1 MNRVITLV
9 TILFAGHNF
18 HFIEDLID
26 KFSAEGH
33 RVLFDKWTGHNN
45 HNLEESFEKLGQA
58 NIIICEWALGNA
70 VWYSKHVNKFQKLY
84 IRFHRQEI
92 ETDFPSQLNLD
103 SIQKIVFVSP
113 LFLSEACRKFDIPE
127 AKTMFIPNYVDAQ
140 KYNITKTAS
149 SQFNLGMIGIVPK
162 MKRFDLAL
170 DLLKR
175 LRKVDSRY
183 NLRIKG
189 KLPEDYPWMINRE
202 KEMQWY
208 KNQFSRLEEDKL
220 LSTAVQFDGWGND
233 VPQWFN
239 NIGYILSVS
248 DFEAMHLAVAEGAS
262 SGTVPVILNW
272 PGAKAMYPSSW
283 CHHDLDSMANS
294 ILEFSSKNAKRKKF
308 AKIIKKRY
316 DLPRV
321 YGVWSKLI
329 GTKPTMYSTISR
341 FIRRKKRSNQ
351 EWSR

>member
-1 MNRVITLV
+1 MITLV

-33 RVLFDKWTGHNN
+33 RVLFDKWTGHNK
-45 HNLEESFEKLGQA
+45 HNLEESLEKLGQA

-70 VWYSKHVNKFQKLY
+70 VWYSEHVNKFQKLY

-113 LFLSEACRKFDIPE
+113 LFLSEACQKFDIPK
-127 AKTMFIPNYVDAQ
+127 AKTMFIPNYVDTR
-140 KYNITKTAS
+140 KYNIAKTDDS
-149 SQFNLGMIGIVPK
+149 RYTVGMIGIVPK

-183 NLRIKG
+183 NLRVKG
-189 KLPEDYPWMINRE
+189 KLPEDYPWMVKRE
-202 KEMQWY
+202 EEMEWY

-272 PGAKAMYPSSW
+272 PGAEVMYPSSW

-294 ILEFSSKNAKRKKF
+294 ILEFSSKDAKRKKF

-321 YGVWSKLI
+321 YGIWSKLI

-341 FIRRKKRSNQ
+341 FISRKKRLNQ
-351 EWSR
+351 EWNR

>member
-1 MNRVITLV
+1 V

-33 RVLFDKWTGHNN
+33 RVLFDKWTGHKN
-45 HNLEESFEKLGQA
+45 HNLEQSFEKLGQA

-103 SIQKIVFVSP
+103 SIEKVVFVSP

-127 AKTMFIPNYVDAQ
+127 AKTMFIPNYVDTR
-140 KYNITKTAS
+140 KYSIAKSDDSDYT
-149 SQFNLGMIGIVPK
+149 LGMVGIVPK

-170 DLLKR
+170 DLLKK

-202 KEMQWY
+202 EEMEWY
-208 KNQFSRLEEDKL
+208 ENQFSRLEEDKM
-220 LSTAVQFDGWGND
+220 LSTAVQFDGWGDD

-248 DFEAMHLAVAEGAS
+248 DFEGTHQAVAEGAA
-262 SGTVPVILNW
+262 SGATPIIINWKGAVVI
-272 PGAKAMYPSSW
+272 YPHSW
-283 CHHDLDSMANS
+283 CYDGVDSMTSS
-294 ILEFSSKNAKRKKF
+294 ILEFSHNDSKRKKF

-321 YGVWSKLI
+321 YGIWSTLI

-341 FIRRKKRSNQ
+341 LINRKKRSNQ
-351 EWSR
+351 EWGR

>member
-1 MNRVITLV
+1 M

-18 HFIEDLID
+18 HFIEDLVD
-26 KFSAEGH
+26 KFSAQGH

-84 IRFHRQEI
+84 VRFHRQEI

-113 LFLSEACRKFDIPE
+113 LFLSKACLKFKIPE
-127 AKTMFIPNYVDAQ
+127 AKTMFIPNYVDAR
-140 KYNITKTAS
+140 KYIITKTQNS
-149 SQFNLGMIGIVPK
+149 DYTLGMIGIVPK

-170 DLLKR
+170 DLLKQ
-175 LRKVDSRY
+175 LRDVDPRY
-183 NLRIKG
+183 NLRVKG
-189 KLPEDYPWMINRE
+189 KLPEDYPWMIHRE
-202 KEMQWY
+202 EEMQWY
-208 KNQFSRLEEDKL
+208 KNQFSRLEEDRAL
-220 LSTAVQFDGWGND
+220 ANAVHFDGWGDD

-239 NIGYILSVS
+239 DIGYVLSVS

-272 PGAKAMYPSSW
+272 PGAKDMYPSSW
-283 CHHDLDSMANS
+283 CYDDLDSMANS
-294 ILEFSSKNAKRKKF
+294 ILEFSSNIAKRKKF

-316 DLPRV
+316 DLPQV
-321 YGVWSKLI
+321 HNVWSTLI

-341 FIRRKKRSNQ
+341 FISRKKRSNQ
-351 EWSR
+351 ERSR